1 MRICPSIKLFSHHLF
16 FPSLWV
22 IGISH
27 RIYRWFR
34 YLTLKLVPYSL
45 ILTFCSLW
53 FVITALTSSNK
64 TKKIKNG
71 VWTVFLS
78 TDVKLVRGRT
88 VKILRACHFASTMST
103 RRKKMIQVHMIF
115 WVLPPLCRRL
125 DSNILKQSEVS
136 AITHNTP

>member
-16 FPSLWV
+16 FRIWV
-22 IGISH
+22 IGDPM
-27 RIYRWFR
+27 IYRWSGIW
-34 YLTLKLVPYSL
+34 LLVPYSL

-64 TKKIKNG
+64 TKKSKNG

-88 VKILRACHFASTMST
+88 IKILRACHFASTMST